1 MNKYFIK
8 IQLIQKNQQGFAMPM
23 ILGLMMLI
31 SLVGVSIIQTS
42 VQTSGSAV
50 RHSQVQ
56 IAHIAS
62 KAAIDYAE
70 EQYELNS
77 GYNGTPEQD
86 LFSNS
91 SYRATIE
98 VVILYNEGSSAKR
111 VQGIGRVYIPELSIN
126 AKVVRD
132 IKSTIIRNGEVI
144 YTAGQT
150 DPATFNPILWLDA
163 NEPSSLYES
172 PTSNTQNI
180 ASLYGSSNRDVVE
193 ERGSDASSN
202 PGQLTYTGDDLEMAR
217 DSGTTGNQ
225 VIGLRFRGLN
235 TPNSATIDNA
245 YIQFRTDET
254 KSAGYVE
261 LTARAVASDNPGQW
275 NGNYGV
281 SSPTKTTAFTT
292 WIPPNWNTVGQS
304 GANERLDVTSIVQEI
319 VNRPGWN
326 PGNAIAFSVTWV
338 TGSGIRT
345 AEKGENGGNPNL
357 FVQWTSGSTGV
368 ATNDGDAIDQWYDK
382 SGNNRTASFVYGTR
396 PIFKLNQING
406 LNAVRFSANGALSST
421 FANITG
427 TELTAFMVMLPR
439 TSSATNA
446 RFLSLMNST
455 QSNDNNTTNGL
466 IPFMKN
472 STSTTIKQ
480 LYNSNDGRTLS
491 SAIDGDWATYSS
503 KMSSSGQELLAK
515 DSTNDSQGSEF
526 SPNYNINQ
534 IYIGGRRSTS
544 SGADY
549 ANMDVAEVIVY
560 NRNFLCSEIQQI
572 ENYLEAKY
580 AFSYGEKSP
589 CP

>member
-1 MNKYFIK
+1 MKKFTK
-8 IQLIQKNQQGFAMPM
+8 LHTLHTTQSGFAMPM

-50 RHSQVQ
+50 LHSQVQ

-77 GYNGTPEQD
+77 AYNGTAEQD

-163 NEPSSLYES
+163 NEPASLYES
-172 PTSNTQNI
+172 LTSNTQSI

-193 ERGSDASSN
+193 ERGSDASNN
-202 PGQLTYTGDDLEMAR
+202 PGQLSYTGDDLEIAR

-225 VIGLRFRGLN
+225 VTGIRFRGLN
-235 TPNSATIDNA
+235 TPKSATVDNA
-245 YIQFRTDET
+245 YIQFQTDET

-261 LTARAVASDNPGQW
+261 LTARALASDNPGQW

-281 SSPTKTTAFTT
+281 SSPAKTTAFTT
-292 WIPPNWNTVGQS
+292 WIPPNWNTVGQA

-326 PGNAIAFSVTWV
+326 PGNSIAFSITWV

-345 AEKGENGGNPNL
+345 AEKGENGGNPSL
-357 FVQWTSGSTGV
+357 FVQWTTGSTGV
-368 ATNDGDAIDQWYDK
+368 ATNDGDSVDQWYDK
-382 SGNNRTASFVYGTR
+382 SGNNRTASFAYGTR
-396 PIFKLNQING
+396 PVLKLNQING

-439 TSSATNA
+439 TSSASNA

-455 QSNDNNTTNGL
+455 QSNDNNTANGL

-472 STSTTIKQ
+472 STSTTLKQ
-480 LYNSNDGRTLS
+480 LYNSVDGRTLS
-491 SAIDGDWATYSS
+491 SAIDGNWGAFSS
-503 KMSSSGQELLAK
+503 KMSGSGQERLIK
-515 DSTNDSQGSEF
+515 NSTSDSQGSSF
-526 SPNYNINQ
+526 GLNYNINQ
-534 IYIGGRRSTS
+534 IYVGGRRSTS

-549 ANMDVAEVIVY
+549 ANMDVAEIIVY

-572 ENYLEAKY
+572 ENYLEVKY
-580 AFSYGEKSP
+580 GFTYGEKSP
-589 CP
+589 CT